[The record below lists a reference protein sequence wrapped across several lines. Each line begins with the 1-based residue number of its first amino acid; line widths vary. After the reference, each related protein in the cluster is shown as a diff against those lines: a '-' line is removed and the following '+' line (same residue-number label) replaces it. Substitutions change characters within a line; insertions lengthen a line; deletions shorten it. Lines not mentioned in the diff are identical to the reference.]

1 MSDLRPPEPGAGPVE
16 GPGAEAPSPSG
27 PDMAEPADESTTAAR
42 GGPEAD
48 KSPPAPAVPPIDL
61 SEPEVPELAVPDAT
75 DSPVAGPGDEAV
87 PPTHGQVEAPPGIE
101 VPTSPPMV
109 PSDSTV
115 PTDGATAPPL
125 SPAASPGDGAGAGRD
140 GPNLKLLIAIMALVT
155 VALLGAVIYLVTRS
169 DGGTTAATS
178 TSTSSTTINTTP
190 VDTSDWVTDT
200 DEVSGF
206 TLKRPKDWIVSS
218 QPAGQNRLLLSAGEQ
233 NFLLVTARN
242 VDPSTVTKEIQQA
255 MSDLEIISGPNN
267 LTIGG
272 LPAVLY
278 IYKTPITEDNR
289 EAGVIIHYFIVR
301 NSKMYS
307 MIFQARPKDELNRL
321 ARVFNAVTNSFK
333 STSDAPAPDPLPTT
347 DTTVAGSTTSTTR

>member
-1 MSDLRPPEPGAGPVE
+1 
-16 GPGAEAPSPSG
+16 
-27 PDMAEPADESTTAAR
+27 MAEPADESATAAR
-42 GGPEAD
+42 GGPDAGQ
-48 KSPPAPAVPPIDL
+48 SPPAPAVPPIDL

-75 DSPVAGPGDEAV
+75 DSTVADPGDETA
-87 PPTHGQVEAPPGIE
+87 PPTPGQVGAPPE
-101 VPTSPPMV
+101 VHVPASPPMA
-109 PSDSTV
+109 
-115 PTDGATAPPL
+115 PTDGDATPPL
-125 SPAASPGDGAGAGRD
+125 SPGASPAEGASDAPGRD
-140 GPNLKLLIAIMALVT
+140 GPNLKVLIAIMALVT

-169 DGGTTAATS
+169 DGGTTEATS

-200 DEVSGF
+200 DDASGF

-242 VDPSTVTKEIQQA
+242 VDPSTVTKEIQRA
-255 MSDLEIISGPNN
+255 MADLEVISGPNN

-278 IYKTPITEDNR
+278 IYKTPLTEDNR
-289 EAGVIIHYFIVR
+289 EAGVIIHYFVVR

-307 MIFQARPKDELNRL
+307 LIFQARPKDELNRL